1 MKSSHR
7 VAESGSVAHANFLPH
22 CSCGFASRSPTRC
35 AACTLP
41 LDDVHV
47 QDVVAEPVKDADGPR
62 KLRFPQLEDVI
73 DNFPLTSVSGTNGSI
88 MNIFLIRSD
97 VRASFDAFPK
107 RILIFQLTGSP
118 LSLCFS

>member
-1 MKSSHR
+1 MQTFCRVIRADSHP
-7 VAESGSVAHANFLPH
+7 AHRPDVRFV
-22 CSCGFASRSPTRC
+22 RC
-35 AACTLP
+35 HWT
-41 LDDVHV
+41 DVHV
-47 QDVVAEPVKDADGPR
+47 QDVVAEPVKNADGPR